1 MGTGTALV
9 VALPDQT
16 RGELISRSRPGPG
29 YWRHRYL
36 RDLVDR

>member
-16 RGELISRSRPGPG
+16 RGELISRSRPALAIGATDT
-29 YWRHRYL
+29 YAI
-36 RDLVDR
+36 